1 MATRPTPRP
10 QPGSRPPSDA
20 EDHAIA
26 SPVTAWAESARP
38 PRPDVFERIG
48 RTVLRLFTSVDFAVV
63 QIIVLSLLAVVGM
76 TIRQLP
82 TFAFRSA
89 GDYESAMADMHTRY
103 DPVFGRAIVDAME
116 RLQVFHI
123 FSSTWFTLGLVVL
136 VVSIVVCTLERTPK
150 LWRQAAEIRV
160 VQPDAFYD
168 PDLPDRA
175 AMTGVTAGD
184 VRAALRGQRFG
195 VREADIEGVRY
206 LYGDRHRWTK
216 LATLFTHLG
225 LILFLVAGVVTWRFG
240 DEQGLVVAEGDSLT
254 VQPIG
259 TPDLLVVKNYDFE
272 APGFLETGHATD
284 FTTDLGVFQN
294 GREVARKTVRVND
307 PLAVAGY
314 TFHQNGFGP
323 APDLLI
329 TDASGKPLWDGP
341 VPLTET
347 AAGHPYGTMTVP
359 GRDVG
364 LELLLEQQAN
374 GTGVVL
380 VVPYVSTGATA
391 DPNGPVEFLDPVAVG
406 AGEAQVPAGLDFS
419 VGVRRFT
426 DYTLIIAKKDPG
438 QGIVWSAFAFL
449 IAGIAISF
457 YLPRRRIWARLSP
470 AGSLAIVARSDRYVD
485 VEREFGR
492 LLDDLVRRRAGGA
505 GEASAAGE
513 APSS

>member
-1 MATRPTPRP
+1 MTT
-10 QPGSRPPSDA
+10 
-20 EDHAIA
+20 
-26 SPVTAWAESARP
+26 WAESARP

-76 TIRQLP
+76 TIKQLP

-89 GDYESAMADMHTRY
+89 GDYESAMADLHARY
-103 DPVFGRAIVDAME
+103 DPVFGRGVVDAME

-123 FSSTWFTLGLVVL
+123 FTSTWFTLGLVVL

-150 LWRQAAEIRV
+150 LWRQSAEIRV
-160 VQPDAFYD
+160 VQPEAFYD
-168 PDLPDRA
+168 PALPDRA
-175 AMTGVTAGD
+175 AMTGVTDVD
-184 VRAALRGQRFG
+184 VRAALRKQRFV
-195 VREADIEGVRY
+195 VREAEVDGVRF
-206 LYGDRHRWTK
+206 LYGDRNRWTK

-225 LILFLVAGVVTWRFG
+225 LILFLIAGVVTWRFG
-240 DEQGLVVAEGDSLT
+240 DEQGLVIAEGDSLT

-272 APGFLETGHATD
+272 APGFLQTGQATD

-294 GREVARKTVRVND
+294 GREVARKTIRVND
-307 PLAVAGY
+307 PLGVAGY

-329 TDASGKPLWDGP
+329 SDAQGKPLWDGP
-341 VPLTET
+341 VPLTDT

-364 LELLLEQQAN
+364 LEMLLDQAKD
-374 GTGVVL
+374 GTGVLL
-380 VVPYVSTGATA
+380 VVPYVASGSATTDPSGA
-391 DPNGPVEFLDPVAVG
+391 NVRYLQPVAV
-406 AGEAQVPAGLDFS
+406 AVGEAQVPDGLDFS

-449 IAGIAISF
+449 IAGIGITF
-457 YLPRRRIWARLSP
+457 YLPRRRIWARLTSS
-470 AGSLAIVARSDRYVD
+470 GSLALVARSDRYVD

-492 LLDDLVRRRAGGA
+492 LLDDLVARRRTGA
-505 GEASAAGE
+505 GSTGE
-513 APSS
+513 APG